1 MFSSDSNMLAREY
14 RKIDGAPQNSSATCI
29 LHVFILIIWGE
40 RSLSL
45 EVKIH

>member
-14 RKIDGAPQNSSATCI
+14 RKTDGAPQNSSATCI
-29 LHVFILIIWGE
+29 LQVFILIIWGE
-40 RSLSL
+40 RSL

>member
-14 RKIDGAPQNSSATCI
+14 RKIDGAPQNNSATCI

-40 RSLSL
+40 RSL

>member
-14 RKIDGAPQNSSATCI
+14 RKIDGAPQKSSATCI

-40 RSLSL
+40 RSL